1 MLYYEIYCK
10 KIDSTIALGQSM
22 EIVNQ
27 YISQFNLQNEV
38 NIFTRNLPN
47 GLETFGLSILELEYI
62 TPQVIL
68 TKLELEYYKD
78 HLYKLYD
85 DMKTTIS
92 GLLLYSNIGSISSQQ
107 KIDLKQM
114 AKMLYDKSSNYEK
127 FIDGL
132 DKSILFGKIISNP
145 ITMQNVLY
153 AHHDMKKRY
162 KHLCSVD

>member
-1 MLYYEIYCK
+1 MIYYEIYCK
-10 KIDSTIALGQSM
+10 RIDSTIALGQSM
-22 EIVNQ
+22 EIVDQ

-38 NIFTRNLPN
+38 SIFTRKLPN
-47 GLETFGLSILELEYI
+47 GLETFGLSLIELEYL
-62 TPQVIL
+62 TPQVVL
-68 TKLELEYYKD
+68 TKLELEYYND
-78 HLYKLYD
+78 HLRKLYD

-107 KIDLKQM
+107 KTDLKQM
-114 AKMLYDKSSNYEK
+114 AKMLYSNSSNYEN

-132 DKSILFGKIISNP
+132 DKSVLFGKIISNP

-153 AHHDMKKRY
+153 THHEMKKRY